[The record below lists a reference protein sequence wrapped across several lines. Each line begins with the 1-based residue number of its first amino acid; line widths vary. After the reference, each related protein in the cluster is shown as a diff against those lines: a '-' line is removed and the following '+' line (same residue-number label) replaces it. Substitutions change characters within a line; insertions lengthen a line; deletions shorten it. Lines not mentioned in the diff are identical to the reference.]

1 MAYRTVTLAGQ
12 NDWQKFSSFA
22 NTVYNYSRASHIK
35 NFRFLTSSR
44 AKKKSGKLNVN
55 IMQSN
60 ATEKIAPIPMCVTFV
75 RLVIM
80 GAIPARISHKR
91 KND

>member
-1 MAYRTVTLAGQ
+1 M
-12 NDWQKFSSFA
+12 
-22 NTVYNYSRASHIK
+22 RA
-35 NFRFLTSSR
+35 
-44 AKKKSGKLNVN
+44 
-55 IMQSN
+55 N
-60 ATEKIAPIPMCVTFV
+60 ATEKNAFV